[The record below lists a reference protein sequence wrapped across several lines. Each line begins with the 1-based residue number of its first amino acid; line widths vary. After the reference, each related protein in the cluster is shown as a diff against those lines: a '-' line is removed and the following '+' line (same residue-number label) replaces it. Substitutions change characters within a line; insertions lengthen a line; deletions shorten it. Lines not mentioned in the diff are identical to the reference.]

1 MKNLTGGS
9 FVAERDLETKGDR
22 DMQKELTYEDIQ
34 IGDTAT
40 FSKTISEFDIYQ
52 FAGITGDFNPMH
64 INEEFADT
72 TIFEDRI
79 AHGLLTGSF
88 ISTVLGMKLPG
99 PNSIYL
105 SQSFTFTAPVKIG
118 DTITAKVEVIEKQDE
133 KKFIK
138 LKTQV
143 WNQHKKMVVDGEA
156 LVMKKYLSNKQ

>member
-1 MKNLTGGS
+1 
-9 FVAERDLETKGDR
+9 
-22 DMQKELTYEDIQ
+22 MQTELTYEEIQ
-34 IGDTAT
+34 IGDTAN

-72 TIFEDRI
+72 TIFKDRI

-105 SQSFTFTAPVKIG
+105 SQSFRFIAPVKVG
-118 DTITAKVEVIEKQDE
+118 DTIRATVEVIEKQDD

-143 WNQHKKMVVDGEA
+143 WNQRKEIVVDGEA
-156 LVMKKYLSNKQ
+156 LVMKKYLEDTKGN